1 MPQVLTAVV
10 RSVPARTK
18 AKATIRRAAA
28 PSFSRPAAA
37 RSCAEVISVRVIA
50 TAVID
55 VPLKAGSTSSQNFS
69 DSGIPESN
77 LPAVGIKPSCAAGA
91 IRFTR
96 LWIELVAVF
105 DELEVCRPRRVTL
118 GAFLL
123 PLVSLVGEGGLRSR
137 PD

>member
-55 VPLKAGSTSSQNFS
+55 VPLKASSTSSQNFT

-77 LPAVGIKPSCAAGA
+77 LPAVGINY
-91 IRFTR
+91 
-96 LWIELVAVF
+96 
-105 DELEVCRPRRVTL
+105 L
-118 GAFLL
+118 GRKKHMEKYIHQKAPIDITTAKSVKVL
-123 PLVSLVGEGGLRSR
+123 
-137 PD
+137 